1 MMEILVKK
9 RRSMKNRKLR
19 MMKFLVKKKV
29 SLSMSSAK
37 PLGWGRGRGGP
48 RTAPPRGLKP
58 VNFFNNYFILNQI
71 LCNLRAKL

>member
-1 MMEILVKK
+1 
-9 RRSMKNRKLR
+9 
-19 MMKFLVKKKV
+19 
-29 SLSMSSAK
+29 MSSAK

-58 VNFFNNYFILNQI
+58 VNFSNIFFILNQI

>member
-1 MMEILVKK
+1 
-9 RRSMKNRKLR
+9 

-48 RTAPPRGLKP
+48 GTAPSRGHKTCK
-58 VNFFNNYFILNQI
+58 FF
-71 LCNLRAKL
+71 

>member
-1 MMEILVKK
+1 
-9 RRSMKNRKLR
+9 
-19 MMKFLVKKKV
+19 MMKFKVKKKI
-29 SLSMSSAK
+29 SLSISWAK